1 MVACSSNN
9 QLNEKWEMTKNSQI
23 RHSESD
29 MCLDNAGLHA
39 QDHVFVRKCDVKS
52 ITQKWKIEH

>member
-1 MVACSSNN
+1 M

-23 RHSESD
+23 RHIESG

-39 QDHVFVRKCDVKS
+39 QDHVFVRKCDSNSV
-52 ITQKWKIEH
+52 TQKWKIEH